1 MRGNGNKVPVELSR
15 VKVLANT
22 KDEGNYMSASTTKK
36 SNKKDTDQ
44 SPGIMDPQAQLREIQ
59 QLLFGQQVAEVRQT
73 IETLSHHNEKQ
84 FSDMDKHINHSI
96 EALKTHLSEKL
107 DDLSSHVEKLNQ
119 EAQNRDALIEDEV
132 SSVQQALDTFQKQ
145 TISAQDSLE
154 AQLFAEAEKL
164 AADMEGKYKDVLE
177 KLGNTS
183 GDLSDRKTD
192 RKTLAEL
199 LVNMANSL
207 EGEPG

>member
-1 MRGNGNKVPVELSR
+1 
-15 VKVLANT
+15 
-22 KDEGNYMSASTTKK
+22 MSASTTKK
-36 SNKKDTDQ
+36 SNKKDTEL
-44 SPGIMDPQAQLREIQ
+44 SPDIMDPQAQLREIQ

-73 IETLSHHNEKQ
+73 IETLSSHNEKQ
-84 FSDMDKHINHSI
+84 FLAMDQQIIQSI
-96 EALKTHLSEKL
+96 KELKTHLSGKL
-107 DDLSSHVEKLNQ
+107 DDLSAHVAQLN
-119 EAQNRDALIEDEV
+119 EASQNRDALIEGEV

-145 TISAQDSLE
+145 TIAAQDSLE
-154 AQLFAEAEKL
+154 SQLFSEAEKL

-183 GDLSDRKTD
+183 GELSDRKTD
-192 RKTLAEL
+192 RKTLADL

>member
-1 MRGNGNKVPVELSR
+1 
-15 VKVLANT
+15 
-22 KDEGNYMSASTTKK
+22 MSAPTTKK
-36 SNKKDTDQ
+36 SNKKDSES
-44 SPGIMDPQAQLREIQ
+44 SPDIMDPQAQLREIQ

-73 IETLSHHNEKQ
+73 IETLSNHNEKQ
-84 FSDMDKHINHSI
+84 FSEMDRQITHSI
-96 EALKTHLSEKL
+96 KELKTHLSSKL
-107 DDLSSHVEKLNQ
+107 DELSAHVTKLNE
-119 EAQNRDALIEDEV
+119 EAQNRDALIEGEV
-132 SSVQQALDTFQKQ
+132 SSLQQELDSFQKQ
-145 TISAQDSLE
+145 TIAAQDSLE
-154 AQLFAEAEKL
+154 AQLFSEAEKL

-192 RKTLAEL
+192 RKTLADL